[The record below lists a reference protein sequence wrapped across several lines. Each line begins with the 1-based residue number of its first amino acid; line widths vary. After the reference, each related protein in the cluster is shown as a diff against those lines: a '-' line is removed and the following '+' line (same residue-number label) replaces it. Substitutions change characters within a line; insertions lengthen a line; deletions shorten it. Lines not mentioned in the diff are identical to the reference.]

1 MRLTRRGTGL
11 PLAPTAAT
19 AARLR
24 TRAPPRWCAR
34 ARRGRSTPPAP
45 ATRAPDRRR
54 RSLPPPLVL
63 VEKRADVVE
72 LLRVDLP
79 SGERALEQS
88 ARRPVEGLLQDRR
101 GQLALCHAALDRRL
115 VDVRAEA
122 LGAGQQALLV
132 HHLHLLQH
140 GRVADVLGGGDHL
153 EHFAHRAGAALPQ
166 DTQDAELGFGRCR
179 LVGDGFSNGHA
190 STLLRQLSYVNDN
203 DRSAVPAYA

>member
-63 VEKRADVVE
+63 VEQRADVVE
-72 LLRVDLP
+72 LLRVDLS

-88 ARRPVEGLLQDRR
+88 ARRPVEGLLQDGR
-101 GQLALCHAALDRRL
+101 GQLALRHAALDRRL
-115 VDVRAEA
+115 VDVRAET
-122 LGAGQQALLV
+122 LGARQQALLV

-140 GRVADVLGGGDHL
+140 RRVADVLGRGDDL
-153 EHFAHRAGAALPQ
+153 EDFAYRAGPALPQ
-166 DTQDAELGFGRCR
+166 DAQDPELGLGRRR
-179 LVGDGFSNGHA
+179 LIPNGLWDSHA
-190 STLLRQLSYVNDN
+190 STLLR
-203 DRSAVPAYA
+203 